1 MDERDRLA
9 SREYIAARGRR
20 RPAHAVR
27 NDAALREAAIAVIA
41 DVGWDEFSL
50 SKASGATG
58 VAKSSVQKRYDGKA
72 GLAAEAWE
80 RDLYPALTGALGRAL
95 RTGLPP
101 AAPDSQAPEP
111 GAPAPTGAEPAS
123 EGASGGP
130 SLLEPAAGFIDA
142 MTAFARP
149 APGIR
154 AAVELVLAS
163 LVDPALAGP
172 VLEPTRQWLRDHVTG
187 TPDPVRAAQGTA
199 ILTWA
204 LGLAVFSTRPWT
216 ATMDL
221 APALAHAHRAL
232 AHPTAPVALPDAVAG
247 HLYDS
252 PFNTDDPRID
262 LALDNALASIG
273 TIGYHRTRLVDIA
286 TKTGVSEGFILIRF
300 TTKLGLMRAVID
312 AGYAEG
318 YQAFIDYQER
328 IAAEHGPGIAEATA
342 WRQYLDPRISDRQTL
357 GMETDRLSL
366 FNPAMR
372 DTTFPQDLA
381 VLDQQLAATPD
392 TDRHTATGRIHLD
405 FATGHGLP
413 TVGLLLPEAW
423 TLPFN
428 TITEPYLQQL
438 SVADTPTP

>member
-27 NDAALREAAIAVIA
+27 NDAALREAAIALIA

-80 RDLYPALTGALGRAL
+80 RDLYPALTDAIGHALA
-95 RTGLPP
+95 TGLPP
-101 AAPDSQAPEP
+101 AAPAPEP
-111 GAPAPTGAEPAS
+111 GAPAPPGAVP
-123 EGASGGP
+123 ASGGP
-130 SLLEPAAGFIDA
+130 SGLEPAADFIDA

-163 LVDPALAGP
+163 LVDPALTGP

-204 LGLAVFSTRPWT
+204 LGLTVFSTRPWT

-232 AHPTAPVALPDAVAG
+232 AHPTAPVALPDAVAA

-300 TTKLGLMRAVID
+300 TTKLGLMRAIID

-366 FNPAMR
+366 FNPTMR

-381 VLDQQLAATPD
+381 VLNQQLAGTPD
-392 TDRHTATGRIHLD
+392 TDRNTATGRIHLD
-405 FATGHGLP
+405 FASGHGLP
-413 TVGLLLPEAW
+413 ITALLLPEAW

>member
-80 RDLYPALTGALGRAL
+80 RDLFPALTGALGRAL
-95 RTGLPP
+95 ATGLPP
-101 AAPDSQAPEP
+101 AAPAAPAPEP

-172 VLEPTRQWLRDHVTG
+172 VLEPTRQWLRDHVTSG
-187 TPDPVRAAQGTA
+187 PDPVRAAQGTA

-342 WRQYLDPRISDRQTL
+342 WRQYLDPNISDRQTL

-392 TDRHTATGRIHLD
+392 TDPNTAPGRIHLD

-413 TVGLLLPEAW
+413 ITALLLPEAW

-428 TITEPYLQQL
+428 TITEPYLQTT
-438 SVADTPTP
+438 TPDA

>member
-80 RDLYPALTGALGRAL
+80 RDLFPALTGALGRAL
-95 RTGLPP
+95 ATGLPP
-101 AAPDSQAPEP
+101 AASDRSVP
-111 GAPAPTGAEPAS
+111 
-123 EGASGGP
+123 
-130 SLLEPAAGFIDA
+130 EPAAGFIDA

-172 VLEPTRQWLRDHVTG
+172 VLEPTRQWLRDHVTSG
-187 TPDPVRAAQGTA
+187 PDPVRAAQGTA

-232 AHPTAPVALPDAVAG
+232 AHPTEPVALPDAVAG

-342 WRQYLDPRISDRQTL
+342 WRQYLDPNISDRQTL

-392 TDRHTATGRIHLD
+392 TDPNTATGRIHLD

-413 TVGLLLPEAW
+413 ITALLLPEAW

-428 TITEPYLQQL
+428 TITEPYLQT
-438 SVADTPTP
+438 TP

>member
-80 RDLYPALTGALGRAL
+80 RDLSPALTEALGRAL
-95 RTGLPP
+95 ATGLPP
-101 AAPDSQAPEP
+101 AASD
-111 GAPAPTGAEPAS
+111 
-123 EGASGGP
+123 P
-130 SLLEPAAGFIDA
+130 SVPEPAAGFIDA

-163 LVDPALAGP
+163 LVDPALTGP

-187 TPDPVRAAQGTA
+187 TPEPGTPNPGPGDAPAPADPVRAAQGTA

-232 AHPTAPVALPDAVAG
+232 AHPTEPVALPDAVAG

-300 TTKLGLMRAVID
+300 TTKLGLMRAIID

-328 IAAEHGPGIAEATA
+328 IAAAHGPGIAEATA

-366 FNPAMR
+366 FNPTMR
-372 DTTFPQDLA
+372 DITFPQDLA
-381 VLDQQLAATPD
+381 VLDQQLATTPD
-392 TDRHTATGRIHLD
+392 TDPNTATGRIHLD

-413 TVGLLLPEAW
+413 ITALLLPEAW

-428 TITEPYLQQL
+428 TITEPYLQNN
-438 SVADTPTP
+438 P